1 MEAAEGCLFTRMRPS
16 RRTLE
21 IQALE
26 MVQEP
31 ESEMK
36 AKLIAWMERVSH
48 SSNSR
53 KTSYP
58 PMQRPIS
65 IHRSCSKTPS
75 NICLGAE
82 IDEELTFFRNT
93 RHWALK
99 GARRAFSRDK
109 KRSGNAPYSKSQAS
123 GNLIIGIGLSGH
135 PKFSTLNPMNSHLR
149 LPVVFLVGVLFVG
162 CTTPN
167 FRKASS
173 TSSTLRD
180 AALNID
186 NTLAPL
192 DAVNVA
198 LYDLVNNPEANRTS
212 QFTKFSAAVSDLES
226 QAERLGKQAKE
237 MRADNLAYLEQWDEE
252 LATIKNDD
260 IQNRS
265 EERKDEVAARMKK
278 VRENYLRTAA
288 ELSPFLV
295 NLRDL
300 RTALST
306 DLTAGGIESISGLEK
321 RVTFD
326 AEQLRSSLIDLSVDF
341 KSLGVS
347 LSPKTI

>member
-1 MEAAEGCLFTRMRPS
+1 
-16 RRTLE
+16 
-21 IQALE
+21 
-26 MVQEP
+26 
-31 ESEMK
+31 
-36 AKLIAWMERVSH
+36 
-48 SSNSR
+48 
-53 KTSYP
+53 
-58 PMQRPIS
+58 
-65 IHRSCSKTPS
+65 
-75 NICLGAE
+75 
-82 IDEELTFFRNT
+82 
-93 RHWALK
+93 
-99 GARRAFSRDK
+99 
-109 KRSGNAPYSKSQAS
+109 
-123 GNLIIGIGLSGH
+123 
-135 PKFSTLNPMNSHLR
+135 MNSHLR
-149 LPVVFLVGVLFVG
+149 LPVVFLVGVLFAG
-162 CTTPN
+162 CTTSN

-198 LYDLVNNPEANRTS
+198 LYDLVNNPEANRTP
-212 QFTKFSAAVSDLES
+212 QFTKFSAAVSNLES
-226 QAERLGKQAKE
+226 HAERLSEQAKE
-237 MRADNLAYLEQWDEE
+237 MRADNLAYLDQWEEE
-252 LATIKNDD
+252 LATIKNDG

-326 AEQLRSSLIDLSVDF
+326 AEQIRSSLIDLSVDF

-347 LSPKTI
+347 LSPKTL